1 MRHIYEH
8 YQRMHHDNIILAYK
22 GSVSEALFDSI
33 LQLAESKLEKIEVH
47 TKLKKKVFNIL
58 VEILQNVYHHFEEK
72 KQGINDE
79 KSIIFLLYKEDF
91 GYRIISGNHVFNSE
105 VALLSEKIDLINN
118 LTNDQLRTIYRE
130 KLSNGQI
137 SNKGGA
143 GLGMLDIVRKSG
155 EKIDY
160 NFQKIDD
167 RYAFFSLEIK
177 ISA

>member
-8 YQRMHHDNIILAYK
+8 YQRMHHDNIVLAYK

-33 LQLAESKLEKIEVH
+33 LHLAENKLEKIEVK
-47 TKLKKKVFNIL
+47 TRLKKKVFNIL

-72 KQGINDE
+72 NASLDEE

-91 GYRIISGNHVFNSE
+91 GYRIISGNQVYNSE
-105 VALLSEKIDLINN
+105 VVTLGERIDSINN
-118 LTNDQLRTIYRE
+118 MTDEQLKSIYRE
-130 KLSNGQI
+130 RLSNGQV
-137 SNKGGA
+137 SKKGGA

-155 EKIDY
+155 EKIEY
-160 NFQKIDD
+160 NFKKIDEQ
-167 RYAFFSLEIK
+167 YSFFSLEIK

>member
-33 LQLAESKLEKIEVH
+33 LQLAESKLEKIELQI
-47 TKLKKKVFNIL
+47 KLKKKVFNIL

-72 KQGINDE
+72 KEGLNEE

-105 VALLSEKIDLINN
+105 VKNLKEKIDLINN
-118 LTNDQLRTIYRE
+118 MTNDQLKSVYRE
-130 KLSNGQI
+130 KLLHGQI
-137 SNKGGA
+137 SKKGGA

-167 RYAFFSLEIK
+167 QYAFFSLEIK

>member
-33 LQLAESKLEKIEVH
+33 LQLAENKIEKIEIK
-47 TKLKKKVFNIL
+47 TKIKKKVFNIL

-72 KQGINDE
+72 QEGLDEE
-79 KSIIFLLYKEDF
+79 KSIIFLLYKEEF
-91 GYRIISGNHVFNSE
+91 GYRIISGNQVFNSE
-105 VALLSEKIDLINN
+105 VKLLGERIDFINN
-118 LTNDQLRTIYRE
+118 MTNDQLKSIYRE
-130 KLSNGQI
+130 RLSDGEI

-160 NFQKIDD
+160 NFQKIDNQ
-167 RYAFFSLEIK
+167 YSFFSLEIK

>member
-33 LQLAESKLEKIEVH
+33 LQLAENKLEKIEIK
-47 TKLKKKVFNIL
+47 TKIKKKVFNIL

-72 KQGINDE
+72 QEGLDEE
-79 KSIIFLLYKEDF
+79 KSIIFLLYKEEF
-91 GYRIISGNHVFNSE
+91 GYRIISGNQVFNSE
-105 VALLSEKIDLINN
+105 VKLLGERIDFINN
-118 LTNDQLRTIYRE
+118 MTNDQLKSIYRE
-130 KLSNGQI
+130 RLSDGEI

-160 NFQKIDD
+160 NFQKIDNQ
-167 RYAFFSLEIK
+167 YSFFSLEIK